1 MIFPPLMLAS
11 VARPVEDKVET
22 VEAKAFKLPVDDNDE
37 PVIAPAFTPA
47 IVDNPATPRVP
58 EAVRLVTVEAP
69 EFKARNDPRVVADRV
84 VPVIFV
90 EVMFAKVARSVL
102 ERVLTVVAKAFKAPV
117 EDKDDPV
124 TAPALTPASVDVPA
138 TPKVDEAVREVTV
151 AAPLFK
157 EAKED
162 RPLEDRVVPVI
173 LVEVMLAKVDNPV
186 PERVV
191 RVTLAS

>member
-1 MIFPPLMLAS
+1 MILAR

-37 PVIAPAFTPA
+37 PVIAPALTPA

-69 EFKARNDPRVVADRV
+69 ELRARNDPRVVADRV

-90 EVMFAKVARSVL
+90 EVIFAKVARSVL
-102 ERVLTVVAKAFKAPV
+102 ERVLTVVAKAFRAPV

-124 TAPALTPASVDVPA
+124 TAPAETPAKVVWPA
-138 TPKVDEAVREVTV
+138 TPKVDEAVRVLTV
-151 AAPLFK
+151 EAPALR
-157 EAKED
+157 EANEAN
-162 RPLEDRVVPVI
+162 PVVEIVVPVI
-173 LVEVMLAKVDNPV
+173 LVEVILAKVESPV
-186 PERVV
+186 PDKVV